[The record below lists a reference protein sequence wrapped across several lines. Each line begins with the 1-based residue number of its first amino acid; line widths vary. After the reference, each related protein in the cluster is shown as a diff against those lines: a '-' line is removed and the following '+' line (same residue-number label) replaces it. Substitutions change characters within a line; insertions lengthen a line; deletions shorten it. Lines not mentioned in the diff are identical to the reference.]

1 MFVRFS
7 EFRGIY
13 FYQDNQVA
21 ENEGTENKAHKTKQ
35 AQTYD
40 DAENG
45 DQRVNITNFLHQGNS
60 CEIVDITGYNEAVYQ

>member
-1 MFVRFS
+1 MIPPGKKKSEKLFMMFVRFS

-40 DAENG
+40 DTENG
-45 DQRVNITNFLHQGNS
+45 DQRVDVPQPFI
-60 CEIVDITGYNEAVYQ
+60 E